1 MATLTIELDD
11 ETLRKVERAAQRE
24 RLPVDRWASEHL
36 AEAVAGVDKGK
47 RSFSEHLAA
56 HAGILADTDLEV
68 PSDDDLLPLR
78 DIDLDGD

>member
-11 ETLRKVERAAQRE
+11 ETLRKVERAAERE
-24 RLPVDRWASEHL
+24 RLPVARWASEHL
-36 AEAVAGVDKGK
+36 AEAAAGTADEK

-56 HAGILADTDLEV
+56 HRGILADTDLEV

-78 DIDLDGD
+78 DINLDED